1 MATCS
6 FLKSSQSLKL
16 EDATVTNGLLLQNET
31 VPPVTDGTLLI
42 EQILATFVQ
51 KSSEFRLF
59 SKKERFCCEPALN
72 RNSERIPRS
81 LLRG

>member
-6 FLKSSQSLKL
+6 FLKNSQRLKL

-31 VPPVTDGTLLI
+31 VPPVTEGTLLI

-59 SKKERFCCEPALN
+59 SKKERFC
-72 RNSERIPRS
+72 
-81 LLRG
+81 

>member
-6 FLKSSQSLKL
+6 FLQSSQSLKL

-31 VPPVTDGTLLI
+31 VPPVADGTLLI
-42 EQILATFVQ
+42 EQTLATFLQ

-59 SKKERFCCEPALN
+59 SKKKDFAAN
-72 RNSERIPRS
+72 RPHI
-81 LLRG
+81 LWDAQK